1 MDQSRSEDVA
11 ITVDSTDTIKPH
23 NGEPV
28 TKMVI
33 SPQSKCIVTYSQD
46 DKSFVCWSIDDDN
59 KSLKCDSTLFAP
71 EYFRWHMNFKVS
83 DEKIIILNE
92 EFVYDMNDNAKSR
105 NYDIMKT
112 NNYCEKKD
120 KSYDNMENRSKIFGN
135 ERFGVKC
142 DFLTNGNI
150 VKYHKDAISIYSS
163 SDWRCKAR
171 HELDEK
177 DKIFC
182 GVTNDRL
189 LVLVDNNLFVL
200 DLSEL
205 SKIHYLKVLTGLY
218 TFQYWKILDVK
229 DEKIMLKRTDNLT
242 VIHIGGTLRIYSNS
256 NNINAPIKVINNS
269 KLVQDFGIIHNIH
282 NDDDNHH
289 NNNDDDDEYI
299 ITKLSDDITIHSW
312 KNNLTST
319 INISKLYDDNSSQF
333 IHMEFKGNEA
343 HLYSYDGEKWDVRK
357 YCWEYWKKLL
367 EDYNEQIEQV
377 DENTNSDKRENVS
390 NSKRVNDEKNES
402 KMIFSYDTK
411 LSSHW
416 EYKKVC
422 DNILL
427 FRDAKELRI
436 YTFDMEFRIRYFN
449 IEFLNY
455 ATNRRKLD
463 KLDDSDIDEIVKPIE
478 NDRLKKQ
485 WVSYLLNQRDFLVRY
500 GSKLLKSAIEKNNE
514 DLIREIID
522 KTLEYYKRNQ
532 NLNIYLLSIICE
544 NMNHLSRKYSDFL
557 LDYYNKIENIE
568 NIEKKISTTEYIYNN
583 FDHIYSFYIE
593 LKSHNSIFNFISRT
607 FSENRKDHCEGH
619 YKEHYKDYCESSG
632 SICCFDCD
640 SCCCKICKYF
650 FRSCLFCCWC
660 CNGICIICYLCCCDC
675 CNYIFPLCTFII
687 MVTFYIL
694 SYTKQNTSFLIIAIV
709 FTIFAIFLIL
719 SWSKLISKLK
729 STLNSILKPDRKPKI
744 KLIVPFP
751 NYLTYPKEY
760 NSFEEF
766 LNPKPSPFSNTRNN
780 NEFYKTWN
788 GEAIINFKWS
798 LFGKHYY
805 ALIWFLFTTF
815 LVCFTLASSV
825 SSKAINAKKNDLLI
839 SSIILGFVHLSFEIR
854 QFIWN
859 PKEWILNVWNLID
872 LGAYLLPTITSI
884 YWLQTGIKV
893 THLISISC
901 LLLDIKFLLFFR
913 AFETFGIYFAII
925 IGVGQPKSK
934 FSENDQGDLN
944 DPNNPWVLTTK
955 YHQISDNGTISHNA
969 VLVEEPDDYTNLFSS
984 YANSLLAVYLFLIGD
999 KNSLDA
1005 WSPDNTII
1013 IVLMVIFTSVIVVYL
1028 MNLFIGLLNMA
1039 IEKDQDRAF
1048 YLAQK
1053 AEILK
1058 DIELF
1063 YLFPY
1068 QRRRTD
1074 WFPDIIYYYA
1084 NVNEVRKKLQNERKG
1099 SEENV

>member
-390 NSKRVNDEKNES
+390 NSKRVNDEKNERSLNSKGVNIFYDIEEFENEEMFIENYTKLLINKQNDVRKEQNKNDLIIEIETKKNKYDHNEYVLILKSDS

-619 YKEHYKDYCESSG
+619 YKEHYKDY
-632 SICCFDCD
+632 
-640 SCCCKICKYF
+640 Y
-650 FRSCLFCCWC
+650 
-660 CNGICIICYLCCCDC
+660 
-675 CNYIFPLCTFII
+675 
-687 MVTFYIL
+687 
-694 SYTKQNTSFLIIAIV
+694 
-709 FTIFAIFLIL
+709 
-719 SWSKLISKLK
+719 
-729 STLNSILKPDRKPKI
+729 RKPKI